1 MSPMEVV
8 APGVRRIVAP
18 NPSPMTGDGTNTYV
32 VGEGRVAIIDPG
44 PDLSEHVEA
53 ALSAARRDRGRIEAI
68 LVTHA
73 HPDHLPAAYKL
84 REHSGAPIL
93 AHTAVPGIDRP
104 LVDGDHVDVGR
115 ARLQVYETP
124 GHAPDHLCFWHHT
137 ARVLF
142 SGDLVAG
149 RGTVVLGEGRD
160 ALVHY
165 LHSLDRMAALAPMAI
180 LPGHGPS
187 VADGA
192 AKLFEYLEHR
202 AERDRQIL
210 AALRDGPAGVDSL
223 VGRIYAGT
231 DPHLLPLAARNARAH
246 LYRLEDT
253 GRVRVIAG
261 AWSLSEA

>member
-1 MSPMEVV
+1 MDVV
-8 APGVRRIVAP
+8 APGVRRVVAP
-18 NPSPMTGDGTNTYV
+18 NPSPMTGDGTNTYIL
-32 VGEGRVAIIDPG
+32 GEGRVAVIDPG
-44 PDLSEHVEA
+44 PDLSEHVETVLA
-53 ALSAARRDRGRIEAI
+53 ATRREQARLVAI

-84 REHSGAPIL
+84 REHSGARIF
-93 AHTAVPGIDRP
+93 AHPSVPGIDRP
-104 LVDGDHVDVGR
+104 LVDGDHVDSGH

-149 RGTVVLGEGRD
+149 KGTVVLGEERD

-165 LHSLDRMAALAPMAI
+165 LNSLDRMAALAPMMI
-180 LPGHGPS
+180 LPGHGP
-187 VADGA
+187 VVEDGA

-210 AALRDGPAGVDSL
+210 AALRDGPAEIDAL
-223 VGRIYAGT
+223 VGRIYTGT
-231 DPHLLPLAARNARAH
+231 DQHLLPLAARNVRAH
-246 LYRLEDT
+246 LYRLEVT
-253 GRVRVIAG
+253 GRVHEIAG